1 MHRRSTPAPATDR
14 ASVLPSVGT
23 SIALRRLALREQ
35 FRFVA
40 DAIAQ
45 RRAHVI
51 PESFIEDY
59 VALDWLQWRGGALRL
74 TATGRNLLRQRP
86 TH

>member
-1 MHRRSTPAPATDR
+1 MHRRSTPSRPSAPSSIDAT
-14 ASVLPSVGT
+14 
-23 SIALRRLALREQ
+23 IALRRLALREQ

-40 DAIAQ
+40 DAIEQ
-45 RRAHVI
+45 RRAHCI

-59 VALDWLQWRGGALRL
+59 VALDWLEWHGGALRL
-74 TATGRNLLRQRP
+74 TMTGRNLLRQRP